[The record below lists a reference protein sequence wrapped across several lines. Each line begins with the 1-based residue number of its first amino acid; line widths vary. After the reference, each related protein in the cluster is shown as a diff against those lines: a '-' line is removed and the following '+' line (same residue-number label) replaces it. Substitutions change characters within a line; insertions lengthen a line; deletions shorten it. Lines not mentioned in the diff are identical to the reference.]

1 MEKHEHNHND
11 PHRHEHDHEHGHGHS
26 HGVVDASIVR
36 SKQGVK
42 AVSLSLAVLFITG
55 LLQVGVFAFSNS
67 VALLADLVHNFG
79 DALTAVPLGLAF
91 FLQSKRGEKWAG
103 YFVVLLILISALV
116 AGYESI
122 LRFIDPVEPSHL
134 WALAAA
140 GLIGFI
146 GNEIAA
152 VIRKRA
158 GKKLNSPAL
167 IADGD
172 HARVDGLVSLGV
184 VASAALVALGLSVA
198 DPLIGLGIT
207 ALILRITW
215 QSWQTITSR

>member
-1 MEKHEHNHND
+1 MEKHHHHND
-11 PHRHEHDHEHGHGHS
+11 PHGHGHEHGHGHS
-26 HGVVDASIVR
+26 HGLVDASIVR

-42 AVSLSLAVLFITG
+42 AVSLSLVVLFITG

-91 FLQSKRGEKWAG
+91 FLQSQRGEKWAG

-122 LRFIDPVEPSHL
+122 MRFINPVEPSYL
-134 WALAAA
+134 WALAVA
-140 GLIGFI
+140 GFIGFC

-172 HARVDGLVSLGV
+172 HAHVDGLVSLGV

-198 DPLIGLGIT
+198 DPLIGLAIT

-215 QSWQTITSR
+215 QSWQTINSR